1 MTRTPE
7 TTQITDV
14 LKLEIKNITKQFDH
28 NGYNLVSLDG
38 VSFSVNSG
46 DFVCLVGPS
55 GCGKST
61 LLSIISGLQESSSGE
76 IFLDG
81 HQILYPGPER
91 ILVFQ
96 EGALFPWLTVIE
108 NIEFG
113 LKMAGIPKK
122 ERRDISKRYL
132 DMMNLSKFEDSYP
145 FQLSTGMKQRIAIAR
160 GLAMDPDILLMDEPF
175 AALDSQT
182 RDILLV
188 ELQKIW
194 EKTKKTIIFVTHNIA
209 EATVLGN
216 RVLVLSNRPSKIK
229 KGITIDYQRPRY
241 IEDENLRKF
250 QREIFGELRDEVN
263 AFGDMA

>member
-1 MTRTPE
+1 
-7 TTQITDV
+7 
-14 LKLEIKNITKQFDH
+14 
-28 NGYNLVSLDG
+28 
-38 VSFSVNSG
+38 
-46 DFVCLVGPS
+46 
-55 GCGKST
+55 
-61 LLSIISGLQESSSGE
+61 
-76 IFLDG
+76 
-81 HQILYPGPER
+81 
-91 ILVFQ
+91 
-96 EGALFPWLTVIE
+96 LTVIE

-113 LKMAGIPKK
+113 LKMAGISKK

-229 KGITIDYQRPRY
+229 KEITMYYQRPRHM
-241 IEDENLRKF
+241 EDENLRKF
-250 QREIFGELRDEVN
+250 QREIFGELRGEVN

>member
-1 MTRTPE
+1 MTSSSK
-7 TTQITDV
+7 TTQITNV

-46 DFVCLVGPS
+46 DFICLVGPS

-61 LLSIISGLQESSSGE
+61 LLSIISGLQKASSGE

-81 HQILYPGPER
+81 HQISHPGPER

-113 LKMAGIPKK
+113 LKMAGISKK

-229 KGITIDYQRPRY
+229 KEITMYYQRPRHM
-241 IEDENLRKF
+241 EDENLRKF
-250 QREIFGELRDEVN
+250 QREIFGELRGEVN